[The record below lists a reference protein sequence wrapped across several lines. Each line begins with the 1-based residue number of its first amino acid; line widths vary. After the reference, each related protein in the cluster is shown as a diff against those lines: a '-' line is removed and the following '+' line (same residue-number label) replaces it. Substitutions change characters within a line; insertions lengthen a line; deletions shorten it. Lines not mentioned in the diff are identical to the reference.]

1 MKTKKTRAAA
11 VQQLESI
18 RKQLQKK
25 CYFTISGVIVSPS
38 EAQKRYERVCA
49 IFRRIYGE
57 LPTLREI
64 AAICY
69 PGNRF
74 ARS

>member
-11 VQQLESI
+11 VQQLERI

-25 CYFTISGVIVSPS
+25 CYFTVSGVIVSPS
-38 EAQKRYERVCA
+38 EAQKRYEQVCA
-49 IFRRIYGE
+49 IFGRIYGE

-69 PGNRF
+69 PWNHF